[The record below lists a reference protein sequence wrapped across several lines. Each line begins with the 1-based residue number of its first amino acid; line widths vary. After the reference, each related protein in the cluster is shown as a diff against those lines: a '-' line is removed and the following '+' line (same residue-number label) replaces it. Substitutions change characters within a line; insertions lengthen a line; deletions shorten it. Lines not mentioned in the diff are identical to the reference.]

1 MWGKRTAL
9 GLIGGL
15 ALMLTC
21 GATAYSRDKSDQ
33 PIRIGF
39 IGEESGPFSFFGTQ
53 TTRAIK
59 LAGEQTNAQGG
70 ILGRKV
76 EIVDRDS
83 RTSVNDAVRQ
93 ARDLL
98 FSEHVDF
105 LMHSINSAECVAIAN
120 IARQART
127 IMFSACA
134 NDNFLTK
141 DNPYTFRVP
150 NIVTHTQGYAVADFV
165 LDTLKPKGK
174 RYYTFANDYA
184 YGRLVVAAFKTRILE
199 RQPNAQFVGEG
210 WPKATEN
217 DLTPYITAILSAK
230 PDIVFTALGVGV
242 PFWQQSAPFDLS
254 HKVQIVSPV
263 WGGSDELQA
272 LSESMVP
279 TSAILGG
286 FPWYGIKGPVND
298 SFVDRSH
305 QAYGKPPAAAAYLE
319 YISFQALKAG
329 IEKAKTT
336 ETQAVIKALE
346 GLTFDSVLGNITIR
360 AFDHQGTTPLWL
372 GTATW
377 DQSLKLGVIA
387 DIHKLPTDRYLP
399 TKAEFEK
406 LRRQ

>member
-9 GLIGGL
+9 GLIGCL
-15 ALMLTC
+15 ALLTY
-21 GATAYSRDKSDQ
+21 AITAYSQERSDE

-39 IGEESGPFSFFGTQ
+39 IGEQSGPFSFFGTQ

-59 LAGEQTNAQGG
+59 LAAEQTNTDGG

-76 EIVDRDS
+76 EILDRDS
-83 RTSVNDAVRQ
+83 KTSVNDAVRQ

-98 FSEHVDF
+98 YSEHVDF

-120 IARQART
+120 VAKQAKT

-134 NDNFLTK
+134 NDNFLIK
-141 DNPYTFRVP
+141 GGQYTFRVP

-184 YGRLVVAAFKTRILE
+184 YGRLVVEAFKKRILE
-199 RQPNAQFVGEG
+199 RQPDAEFVGEG
-210 WPKATEN
+210 WPEATEN

-242 PFWQQSAPFDLS
+242 PFWQQSAPFGLS

-272 LSESMVP
+272 LGEDAVP
-279 TSAILGG
+279 TGAILGG
-286 FPWYGIKGPVND
+286 FPWYGIKGTVNGA
-298 SFVDRSH
+298 FVNLSSKV
-305 QAYGKPPAAAAYLE
+305 YGKPPAAAAYLE

-329 IEKAKTT
+329 IGNAKTT
-336 ETQAVIKALE
+336 ETQAVVKALQ
-346 GLTFDSVLGNITIR
+346 GLTFDSVIGPIKIR
-360 AFDHQGTTPLWL
+360 TFDHQGTTPLWL
-372 GTATW
+372 GTPKW
-377 DQSLKLGVIA
+377 DPSLKLGVIA
-387 DIHKLPTDRYLP
+387 DIHRLSTDRYLP
-399 TKAEFEK
+399 TEAEFK
-406 LRRQ
+406 NLQQP

>member
-1 MWGKRTAL
+1 MRGNRFAFVLFCGLTTLTAA
-9 GLIGGL
+9 G
-15 ALMLTC
+15 
-21 GATAYSRDKSDQ
+21 TAFSQTASDK

-39 IGEESGPFSFFGTQ
+39 IGEQSGPFSFFGTQ

-59 LAGEQTNAQGG
+59 LAADQVNASGG

-76 EIVDRDS
+76 EILDRDS
-83 RTSVNDAVRQ
+83 KTSVNDAVRQ

-105 LMHSINSAECVAIAN
+105 LMHSINSAECVAIGDVAK
-120 IARQART
+120 QAKT

-134 NDNFLTK
+134 NDNFLAK
-141 DNPYTFRVP
+141 GSEYTFRVP

-165 LDTLKPKGK
+165 IDTLKPAGK

-184 YGRLVVAAFKTRILE
+184 YGRLVVVAFKQRILE
-199 RQPNAQFVGEG
+199 RQPDAQFIGEG

-230 PDIVFTALGVGV
+230 PDVVFTALGVGV

-272 LSESMVP
+272 LSENAVP
-279 TSAILGG
+279 TGAVLGG
-286 FPWYGIKGPVND
+286 FPWYGIKGETNQA
-298 SFVDRSH
+298 FVDLSRK
-305 QAYGKPPAAAAYLE
+305 AYEKPPAAAAYLE

-346 GLTFDSVLGNITIR
+346 GLTFDSVIGPVAIR
-360 AFDHQGTTPLWL
+360 PFDHQGTTPLWL
-372 GTATW
+372 GTARW
-377 DQSLKLGVIA
+377 DPSLKLGVIT
-387 DIHKLPTDRYLP
+387 DIHQLPTDRYLP
-399 TKAEFEK
+399 TETEFAK
-406 LRRQ
+406 LRQQ

>member
-9 GLIGGL
+9 GLISGL
-15 ALMLTC
+15 ALLLI
-21 GATAYSRDKSDQ
+21 GAGAAYSQASSDK

-39 IGEESGPFSFFGTQ
+39 IGEQSGPFSFFGTQ

-59 LAGEQTNAQGG
+59 LAAEQTNAAGG
-70 ILGRKV
+70 ILGHKV
-76 EIVDRDS
+76 EILDRDS
-83 RTSVNDAVRQ
+83 KTSVNDAVRQ

-105 LMHSINSAECVAIAN
+105 LMHSINSAECVAIGN
-120 IARQART
+120 IAKQAKT

-141 DNPYTFRVP
+141 GNRFTFRVP

-165 LDTLKPKGK
+165 LDTMKPKGK

-184 YGRLVVAAFKTRILE
+184 YGRLVVAAFKKRILA
-199 RQPNAQFVGEG
+199 RQPDAQFVGEG
-210 WPKATEN
+210 WPKATET

-230 PDIVFTALGVGV
+230 PDVLFTALGVGV
-242 PFWQQSAPFDLS
+242 PFWQQSAPFALT

-272 LSESMVP
+272 LSESAVP
-279 TSAILGG
+279 TDAILGG
-286 FPWYGIKGPVND
+286 YPWYGIQGPVNEA
-298 SFVDRSH
+298 FVERSRK
-305 QAYGKPPAAAAYLE
+305 AYGKPPAAAAYLE
-319 YISFQALKAG
+319 YISFQALKAA

-336 ETQAVIKALE
+336 ETQAVIRVLE
-346 GLTFDSVLGNITIR
+346 GLTFDSVVGIVTIR
-360 AFDHQGTTPLWL
+360 PFDHQGTTPLWL
-372 GTATW
+372 GTAKW
-377 DQSLKLGVIA
+377 DPNLKLGVIT

-399 TKAEFEK
+399 TAAEYGA
-406 LRRQ
+406 RRPQ